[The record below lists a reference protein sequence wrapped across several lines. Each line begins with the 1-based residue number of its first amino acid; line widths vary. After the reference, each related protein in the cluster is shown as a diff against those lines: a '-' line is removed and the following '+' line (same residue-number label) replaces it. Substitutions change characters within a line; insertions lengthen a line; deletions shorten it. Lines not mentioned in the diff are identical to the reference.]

1 MAYYHCSPCSG
12 LTVLK
17 PKKPMR
23 FDKPTRVYLT
33 TLLPMALMY
42 AVKNYEYTYGYNK
55 DGKIYFYESFPNA
68 LEILYRGKSASLYLC
83 APESTSP
90 TNIPN
95 EAVSET
101 PVPVIKETHIADA
114 CEALLEQERLGNLI
128 IHRYNELSNEFQNH
142 IRAEAAD
149 EIRKYDLI
157 NTPGEMADYYRTH
170 YPESWAKIQNE

>member
-55 DGKIYFYESFPNA
+55 EGKYGKYSKYNHSTESGYGYNFYFDDDDDDIVN
-68 LEILYRGKSASLYLC
+68 
-83 APESTSP
+83 
-90 TNIPN
+90 
-95 EAVSET
+95 
-101 PVPVIKETHIADA
+101 
-114 CEALLEQERLGNLI
+114 
-128 IHRYNELSNEFQNH
+128 
-142 IRAEAAD
+142 
-149 EIRKYDLI
+149 
-157 NTPGEMADYYRTH
+157 
-170 YPESWAKIQNE
+170 